1 MKILRIDKSSPENP
15 VLMADSA
22 YRPDRRPLFLPDTD
36 GCPLTCSVRV
46 AVVIDRLG
54 KCISRRFAS
63 RYVGGLQIVNILA
76 GPALNDFSDDT
87 LIHGNRFEIPR
98 EKVVFNCNPG
108 GESVFE
114 YPGELVDS
122 LIESLSR
129 HATFKTGDIIILP
142 DEITAYTPRRDMNVN
157 VSLDGVTLL
166 EFSVK

>member
-1 MKILRIDKSSPENP
+1 MKILRFDNGDADNP

-36 GCPLTCSVRV
+36 GCPLTCSIKV

-63 RYVGGLQIVNILA
+63 RYVGGLQMVNIMT
-76 GPALNDFSDDT
+76 GPSLNDFSDDT
-87 LIHGNRFEIPR
+87 VIHGPRFEIPGDR
-98 EKVVFNCNPG
+98 IVLSCEPG
-108 GESVFE
+108 GEVTFE
-114 YPGELVDS
+114 YPAQLVDN

-142 DEITAYTPRRDMNVN
+142 GDIATYVPARDMNVSVN
-157 VSLDGVTLL
+157 LGDTRLL